1 MADTTSQDNAQEG
14 NIKLEYNV
22 ASTGLNLDNTVNQ
35 VPKGQ
40 LTYALN
46 ASVENF
52 DSSSVNYQNEP
63 GNEFCLQFPSQFIL
77 IGTHFILEQ
86 NKHIFFIERF
96 VWQNTSIICFSRSLL
111 N

>member
-1 MADTTSQDNAQEG
+1 MADNTSQDNTPQG

-22 ASTGLNLDNTVNQ
+22 ASVGLNLDNTVNQ
-35 VPKGQ
+35 IAKGQ

-63 GNEFCLQFPSQFIL
+63 GNEFCIQFPLQFIL
-77 IGTHFILEQ
+77 IGSHFILEQ
-86 NKHIFFIERF
+86 NKHIFFITDC
-96 VWQNTSIICFSRSLL
+96 NISTTD
-111 N
+111 